1 MKRLTL
7 ALTVALALGGS
18 AQAVILPG
26 GYTSLGGTTTA
37 ASPQLAGTVLEDDV
51 VPFTF
56 SSAGGT
62 VFGTVQSRVVRSTL
76 DGTLDFYW
84 RIISNANSADT
95 ITQFRLANFVAPL
108 YSGDYATD
116 GLGDIGPDAA
126 FKFPGPG
133 VNFVFG
139 HDGGS
144 ELAAGMSSY
153 FFFLDTSANSYNR
166 SAFYDLTTHSDISAS
181 FSTFAPTAFVPEP
194 GTSALVA
201 GGIALLGLGR
211 RRRQG

>member
-26 GYTSLGGTTTA
+26 GYTSLSGTTTA
-37 ASPQLAGTVLEDDV
+37 ASPQLAGTVIEDDV

-95 ITQFRLANFVAPL
+95 ITQFRLGNFVAPL

-126 FKFPGPG
+126 FKFPGPQ

-144 ELAAGMSSY
+144 ELGPGMSSY

-166 SAFYDLTTHSDISAS
+166 SALYDLTTHSAISTS

-194 GTSALVA
+194 VTYALLA
-201 GGIALLGLGR
+201 GGMAFMGMAR

>member
-7 ALTVALALGGS
+7 ALAAALALCGS

-26 GYTSLGGTTTA
+26 GYTSLSGTTTA
-37 ASPQLAGTVLEDDV
+37 ASPQLAGTVIEDDV
-51 VPFTF
+51 VPFAF

-62 VFGTVQSRVVRSTL
+62 VTGTVQSRVVRSTL

-84 RIISNANSADT
+84 RIISDARSSDT
-95 ITQFRLANFVAPL
+95 ITQFRIGDFVAPL

-126 FKFPGPG
+126 FKFPGPA

-139 HDGGS
+139 HENGS
-144 ELAAGMSSY
+144 ELGPGMSSY
-153 FFFLDTSANSYNR
+153 FLFLDTSANTYNR
-166 SAFYDLTTHSDISAS
+166 SAFYDLTTHSAISTQ

-194 GTSALVA
+194 GTFALFA
-201 GGIALLGLGR
+201 GGVAFLGLAR